1 MPKRTT
7 TSPAAG
13 PRTPVHG
20 DVPEVLVDFEF
31 DRGLLHIVV
40 ANVSDAPAHAV
51 RVEFDKPFRG
61 LGGEREVS
69 SLALFRKLQFLA
81 PHKRIE
87 TLLDSSAAYLARR
100 EPTRITATITYRDN
114 EGRPHQRR
122 ITHDLSIY
130 RDITYVLPPV
140 PPIAP
145 TSPAP
150 PMPSPP
156 AARRVPH
163 AWEPNNGRSPR

>member
-1 MPKRTT
+1 MPKRKTT
-7 TSPAAG
+7 ASAAEA
-13 PRTPVHG
+13 RTASHG
-20 DVPEVLVDFEF
+20 DEPEVLVDFVF
-31 DRGLLHIVV
+31 DRGLLYVVV

-51 RVEFDKPFRG
+51 TITFDKPFRG

-81 PHKRIE
+81 PRKRIE

-114 EGRPHQRR
+114 EGRRHQRR

-130 RDITYVLPPV
+130 RDISYVLPPV
-140 PPIAP
+140 AP
-145 TSPAP
+145 TTPTPPAP
-150 PMPSPP
+150 
-156 AARRVPH
+156 AGRRVL
-163 AWEPNNGRSPR
+163 